1 MTKNSEEVIPLA
13 KEVFISHQSHWNVEI
28 QSRACE
34 YLQMLEIQAAPTADE
49 ETKELISN
57 ALDKMPNFSAEIQSN
72 NVLTKRILALK
83 VKDGL
88 HINMQ
93 EAEREMQVNM
103 KRLTVNPENSDAQV
117 DEIIREV

>member
-1 MTKNSEEVIPLA
+1 
-13 KEVFISHQSHWNVEI
+13 
-28 QSRACE
+28 
-34 YLQMLEIQAAPTADE
+34 
-49 ETKELISN
+49 
-57 ALDKMPNFSAEIQSN
+57 MPNFSAEIQSN

-103 KRLTVNPENSDAQV
+103 KRLTVNPETSD
-117 DEIIREV
+117 E